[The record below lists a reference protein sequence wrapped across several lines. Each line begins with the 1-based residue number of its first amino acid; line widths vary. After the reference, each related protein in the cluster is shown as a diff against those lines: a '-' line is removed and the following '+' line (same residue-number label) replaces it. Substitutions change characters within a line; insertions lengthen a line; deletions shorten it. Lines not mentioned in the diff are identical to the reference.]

1 MSHGTKIIHDYKQK
15 ITAQPIINI
24 HTFQTMN
31 VILKIQKFRQQL
43 LFKKFCQKFW
53 YSALITKITAKSTT
67 SHCVNLFLI

>member
-43 LFKKFCQKFW
+43 LFKNFCQKFSDIQHSLQKLLPRVQLHTVW
-53 YSALITKITAKSTT
+53 I
-67 SHCVNLFLI
+67 FF